1 MLKLRPHHILDIIR
15 NIGNGSDISPHEY
28 GHLLHS
34 VTESLIY
41 DIDQECQLVVEN
53 DDICGPCIHLDE
65 NNKCDDILNQTDE
78 KLLKQEYNDQLDT
91 KILSYLEISPMSV
104 IKISEFLKIVSSDL
118 ESIVKI
124 CTHPKEDMESR
135 RSGLKNGVKL
145 LGIEILP

>member
-15 NIGNGSDISPHEY
+15 DIGNGSDIRPHEY
-28 GHLLHS
+28 GHLLHA

-65 NNKCDDILNQTDE
+65 NNQCDDILDQTDE
-78 KLLKQEYNDQLDT
+78 KLLKQEYNDKLDR

-104 IKISEFLKIVSSDL
+104 INISEFLKMVLTDYIRFNT
-118 ESIVKI
+118 KI
-124 CTHPKEDMESR
+124 IYAFFMWKKKKFILNP
-135 RSGLKNGVKL
+135 
-145 LGIEILP
+145 EINLIKA